1 MLQSDVELRCN
12 KSRHLLFT
20 LPQSFSQPQRAY
32 LSHPHLSGHLPLSPH
47 LAISRLHH
55 TCTYLHTPAH
65 TCTHLHST
73 QPLLRS
79 DFVSTFPAP
88 STAHQTN
95 PHSHRLTPT
104 PEMIS
109 DHALADLANGLGIAA
124 MAFIVLYHFVAVNGK
139 RMEA

>member
-1 MLQSDVELRCN
+1 MSSCAAT
-12 KSRHLLFT
+12 SRVIYFHFT

-32 LSHPHLSGHLPLSPH
+32 RTHYSPGRIPPSPR
-47 LAISRLHH
+47 LAISHLTTPVP
-55 TCTYLHTPAH
+55 TCTTPA
-65 TCTHLHST
+65 LY
-73 QPLLRS
+73 
-79 DFVSTFPAP
+79 
-88 STAHQTN
+88 STATAQ
-95 PHSHRLTPT
+95 RLSISLPPT

>member
-1 MLQSDVELRCN
+1 MLQSDVELRC

-32 LSHPHLSGHLPLSPH
+32 LCHTHISPGTSHQLL
-47 LAISRLHH
+47 
-55 TCTYLHTPAH
+55 
-65 TCTHLHST
+65 TCTHLHT
-73 QPLLRS
+73 
-79 DFVSTFPAP
+79 PALY
-88 STAHQTN
+88 STATAQ
-95 PHSHRLTPT
+95 RLCEHLPVPPPPTKLTHTAIAFPPT